1 MNELMKIR
9 DVEVL
14 EGYWLRLSFSDGAV
28 KDVDLE
34 ELLATGRVFAPI
46 RDHRDTFERVRVN
59 PETQTIEWP
68 GEVDL
73 DPDVLYGNF
82 EPASGIRIARRV
94 VRDSAAS
101 HA

>member
-1 MNELMKIR
+1 MSELIKIR

-14 EGYWLRLSFSDGAV
+14 TDYWLRLSFSDGAV
-28 KDVDLE
+28 KDVDLS
-34 ELLATGRVFAPI
+34 ELLAVGRVFAPI
-46 RDHRDTFERVRVN
+46 RERRDVFERVRVN
-59 PETQTIEWP
+59 PDTQTIEWP

-82 EPASGIRIARRV
+82 EPASGVQITRRTIRERTTA
-94 VRDSAAS
+94 